1 MSERRPLNPTV
12 FRMASTHFVADAY
25 SNLYVPL
32 LPALISRLG
41 FSLAAAGTMVML
53 YQIATSV
60 SQLGFGPLADRW
72 RPRVLLVAGP
82 LLSVSVLS
90 LIGLAWSPGSLA
102 ACLVIGGLGGA
113 AFHPTAAAVVN
124 RLGGKRRGLAMAVHI
139 TGGSIG
145 YSLGPMIFAP
155 YVDRFGL
162 GSTPWLAIPGLM
174 LLGLVL
180 AGLPPMKPFGG
191 HGRSGF
197 RQLRPF
203 ARPLFLLYSIVVLRT
218 VTAMG
223 FATFMPVMLTRR
235 GWSVGMAGVAVS
247 LYLFVGSVG
256 GFLGGP
262 LSDRYGAKRVIV
274 ASLVAA
280 VPFLVLAPSLSGGWF
295 IVMIATGGFFLQSTL
310 PVNVTFAHQL
320 APVSAAT
327 VSSLMMGVAWGTGGL
342 AVPVVGA
349 LADRFGIEPTLTW
362 LALVP
367 LAGAVCA
374 WPLPRSASDEDSDED
389 SDQGEASGIV
399 GI

>member
-1 MSERRPLNPTV
+1 MSVRPSLNPAV
-12 FRMASTHFVADAY
+12 FRMASAHFIADAY

-32 LPALISRLG
+32 LPVLIARLDI
-41 FSLAAAGTMVML
+41 SLATAGTMVML

-60 SQLGFGPLADRW
+60 SQVGFGPLADRW
-72 RPRVLLVAGP
+72 HPRVLLVAGP

-90 LIGLAWSPGSLA
+90 LIGLAWSPLTLA
-102 ACLVIGGLGGA
+102 ICLVVGGLGGA
-113 AFHPTAAAVVN
+113 AFHPTAAALVH
-124 RLGGKRRGLAMAVHI
+124 RLGGDRRGLAMAVHI

-145 YSLGPMIFAP
+145 YSLGPMVFAP
-155 YVDRFGL
+155 YVDRL
-162 GSTPWLAIPGLM
+162 GIGATPWLAIPGLA
-174 LLGLVL
+174 LLGMVF
-180 AGLPPMKPFGG
+180 AGMPSVRPFGG

-197 RQLRPF
+197 AQLRPF
-203 ARPLFLLYSIVVLRT
+203 AKPLFLLYSIVVLRT

-247 LYLFVGSVG
+247 IYLFTGSVG

-262 LSDRYGAKRVIV
+262 WSDRFGPKRVIV

-280 VPFLVLAPSLSGGWF
+280 VPFLVLAPWLSGGWF
-295 IVMIATGGFFLQSTL
+295 VVVMAVGGFFLQSTL
-310 PVNVTFAHQL
+310 PVNITFAHQL

-342 AVPVVGA
+342 TVPGIGA
-349 LADRFGIEPTLTW
+349 FADRFGIETTLTW

-367 LAGAVCA
+367 LAGAACA
-374 WPLPRSASDEDSDED
+374 WPLPRGTGDGH
-389 SDQGEASGIV
+389 SDQFEASGIV
-399 GI
+399 GV

>member
-1 MSERRPLNPTV
+1 MSERRSLNPTV
-12 FRMASTHFVADAY
+12 YRLASAHFVSDAY

-41 FSLAAAGTMVML
+41 LSLAAAGTMVML
-53 YQIATSV
+53 FQIATSV
-60 SQLGFGPLADRW
+60 SQLGFGWLADRW

-90 LIGLAWSPGSLA
+90 LIGLAWSPESLA

-113 AFHPTAAAVVN
+113 AFHPTAAAVVH
-124 RLGGKRRGLAMAVHI
+124 RLGGSRRGLAMAVHI

-145 YSLGPMIFAP
+145 YSLGPMVFAP

-162 GSTPWLAIPGLM
+162 GWTPWLAVPGLI

-180 AGLPPMKPFGG
+180 ARMPPMKPFGG
-191 HGRSGF
+191 QGPGGF
-197 RQLRPF
+197 QQLRPF
-203 ARPLFLLYSIVVLRT
+203 ARPLFLLYAIVVLRT
-218 VTAMG
+218 LTAMG

-247 LYLFVGSVG
+247 LYLFAGSVG

-262 LSDRYGAKRVIV
+262 LSDRFGAKRVIG

-280 VPFLVLAPSLSGGWF
+280 VPFLALAPALSGGWF
-295 IVMIATGGFFLQSTL
+295 MVVVAVGGFFLQSTL
-310 PVNVTFAHQL
+310 PVNVTFAHQI
-320 APVSAAT
+320 APVGAAT
-327 VSSLMMGVAWGTGGL
+327 VSSLMMGFAWGTGGL
-342 AVPVVGA
+342 TVPVVGA
-349 LADRFGIEPTLTW
+349 LADRFGIEPTLTL

-367 LAGAVCA
+367 LAAAACA
-374 WPLPRSASDEDSDED
+374 WPLPRGSG
-389 SDQGEASGIV
+389 QGT
-399 GI
+399 

>member
-1 MSERRPLNPTV
+1 MAERRSLNPTV
-12 FRMASTHFVADAY
+12 YRMASAHFVADAY

-41 FSLAAAGTMVML
+41 LSLAAAGAMVML

-60 SQLGFGPLADRW
+60 SQLGFGWLADRW
-72 RPRVLLVAGP
+72 HPRVLLVAGP

-90 LIGLAWSPGSLA
+90 LIGLAWSPASLG

-124 RLGGKRRGLAMAVHI
+124 RLGGGRRGLAMAVHI

-145 YSLGPMIFAP
+145 YSLGPMVFAP
-155 YVDRFGL
+155 YVDHFGL
-162 GSTPWLAIPGLM
+162 GWTPWLAIPGLI
-174 LLGLVL
+174 LLGFVL
-180 AGLPPMKPFGG
+180 AGMPPMKPFGSLG
-191 HGRSGF
+191 QGGF
-197 RQLRPF
+197 QQLRPF

-218 VTAMG
+218 LTSMG

-247 LYLFVGSVG
+247 IYLFTGSIG

-262 LSDRYGAKRVIV
+262 LSDRFGAKRVIG

-280 VPFLVLAPSLSGGWF
+280 VPFLALAPALSGGWF
-295 IVMIATGGFFLQSTL
+295 VVVMAVGGFFLQSTL
-310 PVNVTFAHQL
+310 PVNVIFAHQL

-349 LADRFGIEPTLTW
+349 LADRFGIEPTLMW

-367 LAGAVCA
+367 LAGAACA
-374 WPLPRSASDEDSDED
+374 WPLPRGSGHEASDR
-389 SDQGEASGIV
+389 GEASGIV
-399 GI
+399 GV

>member
-1 MSERRPLNPTV
+1 VTDRRSLTPTV
-12 FRMASTHFVADAY
+12 YRMAGAHFVADAY

-41 FSLAAAGTMVML
+41 LSLAGAGTMVML

-60 SQLGFGPLADRW
+60 SQLGFGRLADRW
-72 RPRVLLVAGP
+72 HPRVLLVAGP

-90 LIGLAWSPGSLA
+90 LIGLAWSPASLA
-102 ACLVIGGLGGA
+102 ACLIIGGLGGA

-124 RLGGKRRGLAMAVHI
+124 RLGGSRRGLAMAVHI

-145 YSLGPMIFAP
+145 YSLGPLVFAP

-162 GSTPWLAIPGLM
+162 GRTPWLAIPGLI
-174 LLGLVL
+174 LLCLVL
-180 AGLPPMKPFGG
+180 AGTPPMRPFGG
-191 HGRSGF
+191 HGPSGF

-203 ARPLFLLYSIVVLRT
+203 ARPLFLLYAIVVLRT
-218 VTAMG
+218 LTAMG

-235 GWSVGMAGVAVS
+235 GWSVGMAGAAVS
-247 LYLFVGSVG
+247 LYLFAGSLG

-262 LSDRYGAKRVIV
+262 LSDRFGAKRVIG

-280 VPFLVLAPSLSGGWF
+280 VPFLALTPSMSGGWF
-295 IVMIATGGFFLQSTL
+295 VVVMAVGGFFLQSTL

-342 AVPVVGA
+342 TVPVVGA
-349 LADRFGIEPTLTW
+349 LADRFGIEPTLTL

-367 LAGAVCA
+367 LCGAACA
-374 WPLPRSASDEDSDED
+374 WPLPRGS
-389 SDQGEASGIV
+389 GHEA
-399 GI
+399 